1 MKPTAELPE
10 DAALPALDAIRSVG
24 LAGAIPALGLEG
36 CPVELLLR
44 RYHRGVRAAFEARV
58 GERRLAVKAYAEDPS
73 PEAQLYEALAA
84 AGLSNDSGFRV
95 PPLLACD
102 RDLRLLVTGWLEGP
116 TAEQLIESG
125 QGKAAGELVARWFQR
140 AASMTLKL
148 GPPLDAAGMLRH
160 TRKWVATLAATDRA
174 LGTAGTVLLEAL
186 ERTKPKD
193 GAPRLLHGSFYP
205 RHVIDLGDGVGV
217 FDWERFGQGP
227 AELDAG
233 EFLATTC
240 RIGVSHEPLAAEA
253 ARAAEAFLAGT
264 AGLLDERATAWYRAV
279 SLVRLA
285 NKRTRRPGDNPVLGQ
300 PLLAEAARVAESAC

>member
-10 DAALPALDAIRSVG
+10 DAALPALDVIRSVG
-24 LAGAIPALGLEG
+24 LAGAIPDLGLQG
-36 CPVELLLR
+36 SPVELLLR

-58 GERRLAVKAYAEDPS
+58 GDRRLAVKAYAADPS
-73 PEAQLYEALAA
+73 LEAHLYEALAA
-84 AGLSNDSGFRV
+84 GLANDSGFRV

-116 TAEQLIESG
+116 TAEQLVESG
-125 QGKAAGELVARWFQR
+125 QGKAAGELVARWFRR
-140 AASMTLKL
+140 AASITVKL
-148 GPPLDAAGMLRH
+148 GQPLDATGMLRH
-160 TRKWVATLAATDRA
+160 ARKWFATLAATDSA
-174 LGTAGTVLLEAL
+174 LGTAGTALLETL
-186 ERTKPKD
+186 ERTKPKA
-193 GAPRLLHGSFYP
+193 GASRLLHGSFYP

-233 EFLATTC
+233 EFLATTW
-240 RIGVSHEPLAAEA
+240 RIGVSHEPLAGDA

-264 AGLLDERATAWYRAV
+264 AGLLDERATAWYRAA

-285 NKRTRRPGDNPVLGQ
+285 NKRTRRPGDDPVLGQ
-300 PLLAEAARVAESAC
+300 PLLAEAARFAEAAG